1 MNTMAGQFMYGEPLQ
16 ADSLIV
22 DPAQEPNDN
31 TQDELRS
38 EISDF
43 EDVMAIDYKYCMTI
57 EGVSQESNLWVA
69 RNQHET
75 GLADVDLQKFKNVAW
90 NECVVRKFLTSK
102 EGDVELVG
110 KSMINIIQSLNL
122 QWKNLQVMGLHS
134 KVESAE
140 KQVVMACMENEL
152 ITFDLDVGRV
162 ARSLRRCEH
171 FSDFFANAVGG
182 QIVANSGRTPGLYK
196 TKIGSDWD
204 YTYKNKTLYHLERAL
219 ERKKFI
225 VEKCLKESDHVDY
238 VQRLT
243 QLKIIRPDSSV
254 ELSES
259 STGQGPPGPPPS
271 GGGGY
276 IEPNFSG
283 IERRLEK
290 IIKDLMPKD
299 VNAQI
304 KALQDAMLKIGTD
317 PAVIATKLKDA
328 VQLSLD
334 PWYTAVKADQQ
345 ALVDEMKKMKSDIQT
360 AFSQLDL
367 SAELLKLDKLFTDK
381 MDEMEA
387 SMQTYSTQSRR
398 TVNLLENMNLS
409 DKLHN
414 FAVQFQYTQDA
425 FMIIMNNLRDISQ
438 YVAAGGGGALPP
450 LQPIPP
456 MPAMVPMAA
465 HDTSA
470 PQAASDPPDLL
481 GPAPKK
487 VRAGTYTYPTD
498 QNRRSGFTEQEF
510 SRLLG

>member
-367 SAELLKLDKLFTDK
+367 SA
-381 MDEMEA
+381 
-387 SMQTYSTQSRR
+387 Q
-398 TVNLLENMNLS
+398 
-409 DKLHN
+409 
-414 FAVQFQYTQDA
+414 AV
-425 FMIIMNNLRDISQ
+425 
-438 YVAAGGGGALPP
+438 
-450 LQPIPP
+450 
-456 MPAMVPMAA
+456 
-465 HDTSA
+465 H
-470 PQAASDPPDLL
+470 
-481 GPAPKK
+481 
-487 VRAGTYTYPTD
+487 
-498 QNRRSGFTEQEF
+498 
-510 SRLLG
+510 